1 MTLKLDFE
9 KTEFQNKDIFLISLE
24 NEAIYRIKKK
34 KKSHFLPTTILT
46 CQSIRISRNWARH
59 HFLACGLYFLRF
71 LKKKE
76 KEKERLNFDFL

>member
-46 CQSIRISRNWARH
+46 CQSIRISRLGTAPFPCMWIVL
-59 HFLACGLYFLRF
+59 FTF
-71 LKKKE
+71 LKE
-76 KEKERLNFDFL
+76 KIKRKRKIEL